1 MTLWQ
6 RILAALA
13 IGGII
18 GFASEMQFYVTPES
32 ALAPLDIPYTWLFY
46 SFTAWFSLG
55 LSAWLGVRGWV
66 SLFLIGCIF
75 GWVIEGVVVATVYD
89 ALPWTLPF
97 TAMSWH
103 ALVSGVL
110 VLGGGRIA
118 VRWPWG
124 KAAAYWAALGIAHG
138 IWGQF
143 WVIGRTDMPP
153 DSFTYDYLL
162 GLGLIVPIAHIILD
176 RLPTVYP
183 YKRPE
188 LLILA
193 GLATLVWAA
202 QMLASLNPA
211 YLVLPLSIL
220 PTLWILRRRQHAQAV
235 QLTLAPAPAWR
246 HFLFMLMPL
255 LTAFIATQGWQR
267 FQNIE
272 SNWPIALLLTA
283 IALGIYL
290 FAAIAAMRTHDEHS
304 R

>member
-1 MTLWQ
+1 MTFWH
-6 RILAALA
+6 RIMSALA
-13 IGGII
+13 VGGII

-32 ALAPLDIPYTWLFY
+32 AIGPFDIPLTWLFY
-46 SFTAWFSLG
+46 SVTAWLSLG
-55 LSAWLGVRGWV
+55 LAAWVGVRGWV

-110 VLGGGRIA
+110 VLGAGRMA
-118 VRWPWG
+118 VRWPWY
-124 KAAAYWAALGIAHG
+124 KAAGYWAALGIAHG

-143 WVIGRTDMPP
+143 WVIGRTDMPS
-153 DSFTYDYLL
+153 DSFTYAYLV
-162 GLGLIVPIAHIILD
+162 GLGLIVPLAHIVLD
-176 RLPTVYP
+176 RLPVAYP
-183 YKRPE
+183 FKRTE

-193 GLATLVWAA
+193 GLSTLLWAA
-202 QMLASLNPA
+202 QMVASLNPG
-211 YLVLPLSIL
+211 YLVLPLAIL
-220 PTLWILRRRQHAQAV
+220 PTLWILRRRQRSQGV
-235 QLTLAPAPAWR
+235 PLTLAPAPAWR

-290 FAAIAAMRTHDEHS
+290 LAAIAALRKPI
-304 R
+304 

>member
-6 RILAALA
+6 RVLAALA
-13 IGGII
+13 IGGLI

-32 ALAPLDIPYTWLFY
+32 ALGPLDIPLTWLFY
-46 SFTAWFSLG
+46 SFTAWLC
-55 LSAWLGVRGWV
+55 LELAAWLGARGWV

-118 VRWPWG
+118 VRWRWK
-124 KAAAYWAALGIAHG
+124 KAAAYWAALGVAHG

-143 WVIGRTDMPP
+143 WVIERPDMPP
-153 DSFTYDYLL
+153 DSVTYAYLL
-162 GLGLIVPIAHIILD
+162 GLGLVVPVAHIVLD
-176 RLPTVYP
+176 RLPAIFP
-183 YKRPE
+183 YKRAE
-188 LLILA
+188 LRVLA
-193 GLATLVWAA
+193 GLATLAWAA
-202 QMLASLNPA
+202 QMLAGLNPA
-211 YLVLPLSIL
+211 YLVLPLAIL
-220 PTLWILRRRQHAQAV
+220 PTLWILRRRQSRHNV
-235 QLTLAPAPAWR
+235 QLTYAPAPAWR

-255 LTAFIATQGWQR
+255 LTALIATQGWQR
-267 FQNIE
+267 FRNIE

-283 IALGIYL
+283 SALGIYL
-290 FAAIAAMRTHDEHS
+290 FAAIAAMRTP